1 MGIYKKV
8 PRSGPILVQKDLNVG
23 AERLRNCLATNCNC
37 FFFIPITMLY
47 AQSPRSLNQ
56 PGTTYYCE
64 VIANTHCQKSS
75 TCI

>member
-37 FFFIPITMLY
+37 FFFY
-47 AQSPRSLNQ
+47 
-56 PGTTYYCE
+56 TYHDALRTISKILESARY
-64 VIANTHCQKSS
+64 NLLL
-75 TCI
+75 